1 MSERP
6 SLPRRIAAE
15 SLGFLL
21 LLLLAIS
28 AGTPSAPVSR

>member
-1 MSERP
+1 MEKRP

-15 SLGFLL
+15 GLGFLL
-21 LLLLAIS
+21 LVILAIS